1 MYNILIVDDEYYIC
15 EGLKKQ
21 IELLASP
28 VIGEIRTSSG
38 GEQALALCESYRP
51 QIVFTDIKMEGM
63 DRISLIQALSRR
75 LHPVQ
80 FIVLSGYDDF
90 HYVRGAFQ
98 SGATDYLLKPI
109 LTEDLSRILAT
120 VIASLDGRTQ
130 NPDQL
135 RKTLFQLSADVFHEL
150 SFLPVESPLPAPVL
164 ADLEETGITGSCCAA
179 ILIPCRAW
187 PYEALVRELN
197 LLYDVFDGMLGHPL
211 AGNRIGILCD
221 AALRQR
227 LAGYLSQRIRPRDEM
242 LAASLTCA
250 FPLPQAH
257 RALRRAEE
265 LLCLRIFS
273 GYGRLFTEKDGA
285 GKADFTPRL
294 KHLMVQFIETPALV
308 ANPPQR
314 SAFSQ
319 EVKRLS
325 LPALIR
331 FYSYF
336 NEILGVAFSDNGFAS
351 SQRDCPSLG
360 DFPDAS
366 GLEGYFYQSLEEYA
380 EKKEEKPR
388 SPGSME
394 MVRCYIDAHYMEE
407 LTLASLAERFF
418 MSYSYLSKSFHKA
431 FRMPFQQ
438 YLLMLRMEHALEL
451 LKDPSLSIQQIAA
464 GVGYENAFNFS
475 RAFKSRYGVSPSH
488 FRNGPGE
495 ADEPAPRS

>member
-1 MYNILIVDDEYYIC
+1 
-15 EGLKKQ
+15 
-21 IELLASP
+21 
-28 VIGEIRTSSG
+28 
-38 GEQALALCESYRP
+38 
-51 QIVFTDIKMEGM
+51 
-63 DRISLIQALSRR
+63 
-75 LHPVQ
+75 
-80 FIVLSGYDDF
+80 
-90 HYVRGAFQ
+90 
-98 SGATDYLLKPI
+98 
-109 LTEDLSRILAT
+109 
-120 VIASLDGRTQ
+120 
-130 NPDQL
+130 
-135 RKTLFQLSADVFHEL
+135 
-150 SFLPVESPLPAPVL
+150 
-164 ADLEETGITGSCCAA
+164 
-179 ILIPCRAW
+179 
-187 PYEALVRELN
+187 
-197 LLYDVFDGMLGHPL
+197 MLGHPL

-221 AALRQR
+221 A
-227 LAGYLSQRIRPRDEM
+227 
-242 LAASLTCA
+242 
-250 FPLPQAH
+250 
-257 RALRRAEE
+257 ALRRAEE

-366 GLEGYFYQSLEEYA
+366 GLKGYFYQSLEEYA

>member
-63 DRISLIQALSRR
+63 DGISLIQALSRR

-90 HYVRGAFQ
+90 HYVRGVFQ

-130 NPDQL
+130 NPDRL

-187 PYEALVRELN
+187 PYEGLVRELN

-221 AALRQR
+221 A
-227 LAGYLSQRIRPRDEM
+227 
-242 LAASLTCA
+242 
-250 FPLPQAH
+250 
-257 RALRRAEE
+257 ALRRAEE

-366 GLEGYFYQSLEEYA
+366 GLKGYFYQSLEEYA

>member
-21 IELLASP
+21 IELLASA

-63 DRISLIQALSRR
+63 DGISLIQALSRR

-90 HYVRGAFQ
+90 HYVRGVFQ

-130 NPDQL
+130 NPDRL

-221 AALRQR
+221 A
-227 LAGYLSQRIRPRDEM
+227 
-242 LAASLTCA
+242 
-250 FPLPQAH
+250 
-257 RALRRAEE
+257 ALRRAEE

-366 GLEGYFYQSLEEYA
+366 GLKGYFYQSLEEYA